1 MMVLSRCSPS
11 RWLRSSVAAE
21 VAAAGTAGR
30 DGRRGPAHPVRH
42 ARLCQ
47 ARQWPLQLARGGP
60 EVVAVEVQVAVEV
73 AAPAAERGAASKEA
87 AGAKAP
93 VLARHGG
100 GYRWAGHTA
109 KRRRR

>member
-1 MMVLSRCSPS
+1 M
-11 RWLRSSVAAE
+11 
-21 VAAAGTAGR
+21 
-30 DGRRGPAHPVRH
+30 
-42 ARLCQ
+42 
-47 ARQWPLQLARGGP
+47 
-60 EVVAVEVQVAVEV
+60 VAVEVQVAVEV